1 MKVTTHL
8 QVKPKMEQEGLSQKD
23 KDICH
28 QAAFV
33 LFPNPLSSLQNRAAF
48 LSP

>member
-1 MKVTTHL
+1 MKVTVYL
-8 QVKPKMEQEGLSQKD
+8 LVKLKTEQEGLSQKD

-28 QAAFV
+28 QVAFV